1 MRNNL
6 YQWCFWRLGDFSIRG
21 ILFSRVPSDRYVKIE
36 IWSVIF
42 RGVKRKYINR
52 ERERERER
60 ARERER

>member
-1 MRNNL
+1 MI
-6 YQWCFWRLGDFSIRG
+6 FSIRG

-52 ERERERER
+52 EGERERKKETDR
-60 ARERER
+60 